1 LTVVNEAP
9 KAAVVITTSTRG
21 LDFLPGLLPTIERQ
35 SFRDHEVTVAVD
47 GADPATLSYLRE
59 EWPAVR
65 VASTPEMRGFASC
78 ARLGMDSSRGE
89 YIALMNDDIE
99 LEPDWLGTLV
109 AELEGTAELGFVTGK
124 TLLLDRR
131 NVINETRQDFY
142 SCGRFEAVGLLEED
156 TGQYDRRQPTAIA
169 SASASVY
176 RREAVD
182 AAGGI
187 DTDYFIYCEDADLC
201 LRMLLCGYRGLY
213 VPEARAYHAWAPTM
227 GRTSERSR
235 FLAHRNTLTTM
246 AKDIPVPVLLRS
258 LPKILLYQGHVYGAE
273 RGNEAP
279 RTLFRSW
286 ASFVAALPATLRKRR
301 RLMRSRVMSTREFR
315 AFVIDEYPVPTR
327 LRWGWISQQAMD
339 RVIGPILR
347 FGGDLLE
354 HVPERIRPRIR
365 GRDRMGDGG
374 A

>member
-1 LTVVNEAP
+1 VKEVP
-9 KAAVVITTSTRG
+9 KVAVVITTSTRG
-21 LDFLPGLLPTIERQ
+21 LDYLPGLLPTIEQQ
-35 SFRDHEVTVAVD
+35 SYGDHEVTVAVD
-47 GADPATLSYLRE
+47 GGDLATLTYLKE

-65 VASTPEMRGFASC
+65 VASTPELRGFASC

-99 LEPDWLGTLV
+99 LEPDWLEILV
-109 AELEGTAELGFVTGK
+109 AELESDPVLGFVTGK

-142 SCGRFEAVGLLEED
+142 TCGRFEPVGLLDED
-156 TGQYDRRQPTAIA
+156 TGQHDQRAPTTIA

-246 AKDIPVPVLLRS
+246 AKDLPVPILLRS
-258 LPKILLYQGHVYGAE
+258 LPKILLYQGHVYGAQ
-273 RGNEAP
+273 RANEGP
-279 RTLFRSW
+279 RTLLRSW
-286 ASFVAALPATLRKRR
+286 ASFLKALPATLRKRR
-301 RLMRSRVMSTREFR
+301 RLMRNRVISTREFS
-315 AFVIDEYPVPTR
+315 AFLLDEYPVPTR
-327 LRWGWISQQAMD
+327 LSWPAIRQRLMD
-339 RVIGPILR
+339 RLIGPLLR
-347 FGGDLLE
+347 FAGDLLE

-365 GRDRMGDGG
+365 GRDRISGGG

>member
-1 LTVVNEAP
+1 LPGVNAAP
-9 KAAVVITTSTRG
+9 KVGVVITTSTKG

-35 SFRDHEVTVAVD
+35 TYGDHEVSVAVD
-47 GADPATLSYLRE
+47 GGDRATLAYLKE

-65 VASTPEMRGFASC
+65 VASTTERNGFAAC

-99 LEPDWLGTLV
+99 LEPDWLERLV
-109 AELEGTAELGFVTGK
+109 AELDRSPELGFVTGK
-124 TLLLDRR
+124 TLLLDQR

-142 SCGRFEAVGLLEED
+142 SCGRFVPVGLLEAD
-156 TGQYDRRQPTAIA
+156 TGQYDRRSPTAIA

-187 DTDYFIYCEDADLC
+187 DADYLFYCEDADLC

-213 VPEARAYHAWAPTM
+213 IPDARAYHAWAPST
-227 GRTSERSR
+227 GRTSERSF
-235 FLAHRNTLTTM
+235 FLAHRNTLMTM
-246 AKDIPVPVLLRS
+246 AKDLPLPILLRS
-258 LPKILLYQGHVYGAE
+258 LPKIILYQGHIYGAQ
-273 RGNEAP
+273 RRSDGP

-286 ASFVAALPATLRKRR
+286 GSFLKALPSTLRKRR
-301 RLMRSRVMSTREFR
+301 RLMRNRVISTREFR
-315 AFVIDEYPVPTR
+315 AFVIDEYPVHTR
-327 LRWGWISQQAMD
+327 LRWSWIRRRAID

-354 HVPERIRPRIR
+354 HLPARARPRIR
-365 GRDRMGDGG
+365 GRDRTSDRD